1 MMSIA
6 PFNEIKLV
14 LLAVLLATPIV
25 AGGMAGW
32 VQQSGGLARLGGLA
46 VGLLVG
52 LASALVVVFMLY
64 SNNPN
69 CYCDDPM
76 RVTFGTDPNTTG
88 RVTLGWLALYPAK
101 LGAAVITTWVVAT
114 WLLTAARAGLSR
126 AANP

>member
-1 MMSIA
+1 MMSVA
-6 PFNEIKLV
+6 PVNEIKLV
-14 LLAVLLATPIV
+14 MLAVLLAAPVV
-25 AGGMAGW
+25 AGGTA
-32 VQQSGGLARLGGLA
+32 GLARLGGLA

-69 CYCDDPM
+69 CYCDDPL

-101 LGAAVITTWVVAT
+101 LAATVICAWMVAT
-114 WLLTAARAGLSR
+114 WTLAAARAGLSR

>member
-14 LLAVLLATPIV
+14 LLAVLLAAPIV

-32 VQQSGGLARLGGLA
+32 VQQSGGLARLVGLA

-64 SNNPN
+64 HDNPN
-69 CYCDDPM
+69 CHCDGV
-76 RVTFGTDPNTTG
+76 RVTSGTYPDTTG
-88 RVTLGWLALYPAK
+88 RITLGWLALYPAK
-101 LGAAVITTWVVAT
+101 LAAAVITTWVVT
-114 WLLTAARAGLSR
+114 MWTLTAARAGLSR